1 MFLPVTA
8 SILPS
13 GGRNPVGEN
22 QVWKA
27 IGRYSHEFGYREVP
41 VWYGSSEAIAHQF
54 QTIGRN
60 LKFLKVIPNPYP
72 FYDWIMGFHER
83 WSNRA
88 ALRGTVLERI
98 TKVLEAGV
106 GTGYFLAQL
115 VEKAENAK
123 SICAVDLSS
132 QMIAD
137 AKNYL
142 VKKNLFS
149 SSVCFVRGDCRRL
162 PYPDRC
168 FDLYVSSY
176 LFDLLNDEEVRAGLM
191 EMERV
196 LEPDGHAVLI
206 TMTTELAD
214 VPEPIRLLCRLANEL
229 YCLGYHRGR
238 WNGIWRFLFAGY
250 APHCRPIALGK
261 YLKDWP
267 SLRIEYTK
275 VSHVSLFPVRIYYVR
290 KSHA

>member
-1 MFLPVTA
+1 
-8 SILPS
+8 
-13 GGRNPVGEN
+13 
-22 QVWKA
+22 
-27 IGRYSHEFGYREVP
+27 
-41 VWYGSSEAIAHQF
+41 
-54 QTIGRN
+54 
-60 LKFLKVIPNPYP
+60 
-72 FYDWIMGFHER
+72 MGFHER

-88 ALRGTVLERI
+88 ALHGAVLERI

-115 VEKAENAK
+115 VEKAKNAR
-123 SICAVDLSS
+123 SISAIDLSP
-132 QMIAD
+132 QMISD

-142 VKKNLFS
+142 LKKSLLS
-149 SSVCFVRGDCRRL
+149 SSVCFVRCDCRRL
-162 PYPDRC
+162 PYPDAY

-176 LFDLLNDEEVRAGLM
+176 LFDLLNAEEIRTGLM

-196 LEPDGHAVLI
+196 LEPDGHAILI
-206 TMTTELAD
+206 TMTTELAE
-214 VPEPIRLLCRLANEL
+214 VPGPVRVLCRLANEL

-261 YLKDWP
+261 YLKDSP

-275 VSHVSLFPVRIYYVR
+275 VSHVSLFPVRIYYIR

>member
-1 MFLPVTA
+1 M
-8 SILPS
+8 
-13 GGRNPVGEN
+13 
-22 QVWKA
+22 WDA
-27 IGRYSHEFGYREVP
+27 IARYFREFGYRQVP

-60 LKFLKVIPNPYP
+60 LRFLKVIPNPYP

-88 ALRGTVLERI
+88 ALHGAVLERI

-115 VEKAENAK
+115 VRKAKNAR
-123 SICAVDLSS
+123 SIRAVDLSP
-132 QMIAD
+132 QMIANARD
-137 AKNYL
+137 YL
-142 VKKNLFS
+142 LKKNLLS
-149 SSVCFVRGDCRRL
+149 SSVSFVRSDCRHL

-176 LFDLLNDEEVRAGLM
+176 LFDLLNDEEIESGLV

-196 LEPDGHAVLI
+196 LEPDGHAILI

-214 VPEPIRLLCRLANEL
+214 VRGPVRFLCRVTNEL

-238 WNGIWRFLFAGY
+238 WNGIWKFLFAGY
-250 APHCRPIALGK
+250 APHCRPIALGSF
-261 YLKDWP
+261 LKRA
-267 SLRIEYTK
+267 SALRIEYTK

>member
-1 MFLPVTA
+1 M
-8 SILPS
+8 
-13 GGRNPVGEN
+13 
-22 QVWKA
+22 WKA
-27 IGRYSHEFGYREVP
+27 IARYIRNFGYRQVP
-41 VWYGSSEAIAHQF
+41 VWYGSCVAVADQF
-54 QTIGRN
+54 ETISKN
-60 LKFLKVIPNPYP
+60 LKFLKLIPNPYP

-88 ALRGTVLERI
+88 ALRGPVLER
-98 TKVLEAGV
+98 TTNVVEAGV

-115 VEKAENAK
+115 VKTATNAA
-123 SICAVDLSS
+123 SISAVDLSA
-132 QMIAD
+132 QMIAA

-142 VKKNLFS
+142 QKKNLLSPSLF
-149 SSVCFVRGDCRRL
+149 FVRSDCRHL
-162 PYPDRC
+162 PYPSGT

-176 LFDLLNDEEVRAGLM
+176 LFGLLSDDEIESTIA

-196 LEPDGHAVLI
+196 LAPDGHAILI
-206 TMTTELAD
+206 TMTTELD
-214 VPEPIRLLCRLANEL
+214 GVREPVRFLCRVSNEL

-238 WNGIWRFLFAGY
+238 WNGIWRFMFAGY

-261 YLKDWP
+261 YLRLAP
-267 SLRIEYTK
+267 SLSIEYTK